1 MTKNILIIGASSDIG
16 LEISKLATADGHN
29 IYATSRDDA
38 NANNFDNFIQLDP
51 NKNLDELDDLPEDI
65 DGLVYC
71 PGTINLRSLQRLTL
85 EDIKNEMEVNFYGAF
100 NIIKK
105 VLPNLKKNDGASVVL
120 FSTVAV
126 KTGMPMHSSI
136 AAAKGAVEGLAK
148 SLAAELAPRVAI
160 NCIAPSIVD
169 TKLAANILSTEERK
183 HASADR
189 HPLKSI
195 GTPKLIAQSAYQL
208 LAAKENWITGQIIAI
223 DGGLSS
229 LKI

>member
-16 LEISKLATADGHN
+16 LEISKLANADGHN

-51 NKNLDELDDLPEDI
+51 NKSLDELDDLPEDI

-169 TKLAANILSTEERK
+169 TKLAANILSTDERK
-183 HASADR
+183 QASADR
-189 HPLKSI
+189 HPLKTIGSI
-195 GTPKLIAQSAYQL
+195 NSIANSAYFL
-208 LAAKENWITGQIIAI
+208 LQAKENWISGQIFRP
-223 DGGLSS
+223 DGGLSA
-229 LKI
+229 LK

>member
-51 NKNLDELDDLPEDI
+51 NKSLDVLDDLPEDI

-136 AAAKGAVEGLAK
+136 AAAKGALEGLAK

-160 NCIAPSIVD
+160 NCVAPSIVD
-169 TKLAANILSTEERK
+169 LS
-183 HASADR
+183 
-189 HPLKSI
+189 
-195 GTPKLIAQSAYQL
+195 LIH
-208 LAAKENWITGQIIAI
+208 I
-223 DGGLSS
+223 
-229 LKI
+229 

>member
-16 LEISKLATADGHN
+16 LEICKLANADGHN

-51 NKNLDELDDLPEDI
+51 NKSLDELDDLPEDI

-85 EDIKNEMEVNFYGAF
+85 DDIKNEMEVNFYGAF

-136 AAAKGAVEGLAK
+136 AAAKGALEGLAK

-169 TKLAANILSTEERK
+169 TKLAANILSTDERK
-183 HASADR
+183 QASADR
-189 HPLKSI
+189 HPLKTIGSI
-195 GTPKLIAQSAYQL
+195 NSIANSAYFL
-208 LAAKENWITGQIIAI
+208 LQAKENWISGQIFRP
-223 DGGLSS
+223 DGGLSA
-229 LKI
+229 LK

>member
-29 IYATSRDDA
+29 IYATSRDDV

-51 NKNLDELDDLPEDI
+51 NKSLDVLDDLPEDI

-136 AAAKGAVEGLAK
+136 AAAKGALEGLAK

-160 NCIAPSIVD
+160 NCVAPSIVD
-169 TKLAANILSTEERK
+169 TKLAANILSTDERK
-183 HASADR
+183 QASADR
-189 HPLKSI
+189 HPLKTIGSI
-195 GTPKLIAQSAYQL
+195 NSIANSAYFL
-208 LAAKENWITGQIIAI
+208 LQAKENWISGQIFRP
-223 DGGLSS
+223 DGGLSA
-229 LKI
+229 LK

>member
-16 LEISKLATADGHN
+16 LEISKLANADGHN
-29 IYATSRDDA
+29 IYVTSRDDA

-51 NKNLDELDDLPEDI
+51 NKSLDELDDLPEDI

-169 TKLAANILSTEERK
+169 TKLAANILSTDERK
-183 HASADR
+183 QASADR
-189 HPLKSI
+189 HPLKTIGSI
-195 GTPKLIAQSAYQL
+195 NSIANSAYFL
-208 LAAKENWITGQIIAI
+208 LQAKENWISGQIFRP
-223 DGGLSS
+223 DGGLSA
-229 LKI
+229 LK

>member
-16 LEISKLATADGHN
+16 LEICKLANADGHN
-29 IYATSRDDA
+29 IYATSRDDV

-51 NKNLDELDDLPEDI
+51 NKSLDVLDDLPEDI

-136 AAAKGAVEGLAK
+136 AAAKGALEGLAK

-160 NCIAPSIVD
+160 NCVAPSIVD
-169 TKLAANILSTEERK
+169 TKLAANILSTDERK
-183 HASADR
+183 QASADR
-189 HPLKSI
+189 HPLKTIGSI
-195 GTPKLIAQSAYQL
+195 NSIANSAYFL
-208 LAAKENWITGQIIAI
+208 LQAKENWISGQIFRP
-223 DGGLSS
+223 DGGLSA
-229 LKI
+229 LK

>member
-16 LEISKLATADGHN
+16 LEICKLANADGHN

-38 NANNFDNFIQLDP
+38 SANNFDNFIQLNP
-51 NKNLDELDDLPEDI
+51 NKSLDVLDDLPEDI

-136 AAAKGAVEGLAK
+136 AAAKGALEGLAK

-160 NCIAPSIVD
+160 NCVAPSIVD
-169 TKLAANILSTEERK
+169 TKLAANILSTDERK
-183 HASADR
+183 QASADR
-189 HPLKSI
+189 HPLKTIGSI
-195 GTPKLIAQSAYQL
+195 NSIANSAYFL
-208 LAAKENWITGQIIAI
+208 LQAKENWISGQIFRP
-223 DGGLSS
+223 DGGLSA
-229 LKI
+229 LK

>member
-16 LEISKLATADGHN
+16 LEICKLANADGHN
-29 IYATSRDDA
+29 IYATSRDDV

-51 NKNLDELDDLPEDI
+51 NKSLDVLDELPENI

-169 TKLAANILSTEERK
+169 TKLAANILSTDERK
-183 HASADR
+183 QASADR
-189 HPLKSI
+189 HPLKTIGSI
-195 GTPKLIAQSAYQL
+195 NSIANSAYFL
-208 LAAKENWITGQIIAI
+208 LQAKENWISGQIFRP
-223 DGGLSS
+223 DGGLSA
-229 LKI
+229 LK

>member
-16 LEISKLATADGHN
+16 LEICKLANADGHN
-29 IYATSRDDA
+29 IYATSRDDV

-51 NKNLDELDDLPEDI
+51 NKSLDVLDELPENI

-136 AAAKGAVEGLAK
+136 AAAKGALEGLAK

-169 TKLAANILSTEERK
+169 TKLAANILSTDERK
-183 HASADR
+183 QASADR
-189 HPLKSI
+189 HPLKTIGSI
-195 GTPKLIAQSAYQL
+195 NSIANSAYFL
-208 LAAKENWITGQIIAI
+208 LQAKENWISGQIFRP
-223 DGGLSS
+223 DGGLSA
-229 LKI
+229 LK

>member
-16 LEISKLATADGHN
+16 LEISKLANADGHN

-51 NKNLDELDDLPEDI
+51 NKSLDELDDLPEDI

-136 AAAKGAVEGLAK
+136 AAAKGALEGLAK

-169 TKLAANILSTEERK
+169 TKLAANILSTDERK
-183 HASADR
+183 QASADR
-189 HPLKSI
+189 HPLKTIGSI
-195 GTPKLIAQSAYQL
+195 NSIANSAYFL
-208 LAAKENWITGQIIAI
+208 LQAKENWISGQIFRP
-223 DGGLSS
+223 DGGLSA
-229 LKI
+229 LK

>member
-16 LEISKLATADGHN
+16 LEISKLASADGHN

-51 NKNLDELDDLPEDI
+51 NKSLDVLDDLPEDI

-136 AAAKGAVEGLAK
+136 AAAKGALEGLAK

-160 NCIAPSIVD
+160 NCVAPSIVD
-169 TKLAANILSTEERK
+169 TKLAANILSTDERK
-183 HASADR
+183 QASADR
-189 HPLKSI
+189 HPLKTIGSI
-195 GTPKLIAQSAYQL
+195 NSIANSAYFL
-208 LAAKENWITGQIIAI
+208 LQAKENWISGQIFRP
-223 DGGLSS
+223 DGGLSA
-229 LKI
+229 LK

>member
-16 LEISKLATADGHN
+16 LEICKLANADGHN

-51 NKNLDELDDLPEDI
+51 NKSLDELDDLPENI

-169 TKLAANILSTEERK
+169 TKLAANILSTDERK
-183 HASADR
+183 QASADR
-189 HPLKSI
+189 HPLKTIGSI
-195 GTPKLIAQSAYQL
+195 NSIANSAYFL
-208 LAAKENWITGQIIAI
+208 LQAKENWISGQIFRP
-223 DGGLSS
+223 DGGLSA
-229 LKI
+229 LK

>member
-16 LEISKLATADGHN
+16 LEISKLANAAGHN

-51 NKNLDELDDLPEDI
+51 NKSLDELDDLPEDI

-169 TKLAANILSTEERK
+169 TKLAANILSTDERK
-183 HASADR
+183 QASADR
-189 HPLKSI
+189 HPLKTIGSI
-195 GTPKLIAQSAYQL
+195 NSIANSAYFL
-208 LAAKENWITGQIIAI
+208 LQAKENWISGQIFRP
-223 DGGLSS
+223 DGGLSA
-229 LKI
+229 LK

>member
-16 LEISKLATADGHN
+16 LEICKLANADGHN

-51 NKNLDELDDLPEDI
+51 NKSLDELDDLPEDI

-169 TKLAANILSTEERK
+169 TKLAANILSTDERK
-183 HASADR
+183 QASADR
-189 HPLKSI
+189 HPLKTIGSI
-195 GTPKLIAQSAYQL
+195 NSIANSAYFL
-208 LAAKENWITGQIIAI
+208 LQAKENWISGQIFRP
-223 DGGLSS
+223 DGGLSA
-229 LKI
+229 LK

>member
-16 LEISKLATADGHN
+16 LEISKLANADGHN

-51 NKNLDELDDLPEDI
+51 NKSLDELDDLPENI

-169 TKLAANILSTEERK
+169 TKLAANILSTDERK
-183 HASADR
+183 QASADR
-189 HPLKSI
+189 HPLKTIGSI
-195 GTPKLIAQSAYQL
+195 NSIANSAYFL
-208 LAAKENWITGQIIAI
+208 LQAKENWISGQIFRP
-223 DGGLSS
+223 DGGLSA
-229 LKI
+229 LK

>member
-51 NKNLDELDDLPEDI
+51 NKSLDELDDLPEDI

-160 NCIAPSIVD
+160 NCVAPSIVD
-169 TKLAANILSTEERK
+169 TKLAANILSTDERK
-183 HASADR
+183 QASADR
-189 HPLKSI
+189 HPLKTIGSI
-195 GTPKLIAQSAYQL
+195 NSIANSAYFL
-208 LAAKENWITGQIIAI
+208 LQAKENWISGQIFRP
-223 DGGLSS
+223 DGGLSA
-229 LKI
+229 LK

>member
-16 LEISKLATADGHN
+16 LEICKLANADGHN
-29 IYATSRDDA
+29 IYATSRDDV

-51 NKNLDELDDLPEDI
+51 NKSLDELDDLPENI

-136 AAAKGAVEGLAK
+136 AAAKGALEGLAK

-160 NCIAPSIVD
+160 NCVAPSIVD
-169 TKLAANILSTEERK
+169 TKLAANILSTDERK
-183 HASADR
+183 QASADR
-189 HPLKSI
+189 HPLKTIGSI
-195 GTPKLIAQSAYQL
+195 NSIANSAYFL
-208 LAAKENWITGQIIAI
+208 LQAKENWISGQIFRP
-223 DGGLSS
+223 DGGLSA
-229 LKI
+229 LK

>member
-51 NKNLDELDDLPEDI
+51 NKSLDVLDDLPEDI

-136 AAAKGAVEGLAK
+136 AAAKGALEGLAK

-160 NCIAPSIVD
+160 NCVAPSIVD
-169 TKLAANILSTEERK
+169 TKLAANILSTDERK
-183 HASADR
+183 QASADR
-189 HPLKSI
+189 HPLKTIGSI
-195 GTPKLIAQSAYQL
+195 NSIANSAYFL
-208 LAAKENWITGQIIAI
+208 LQAKENWISGQIFRP
-223 DGGLSS
+223 DGGLSA
-229 LKI
+229 LK

>member
-16 LEISKLATADGHN
+16 LEISKLANADGHN

-51 NKNLDELDDLPEDI
+51 NKSLDELDDLPEDI

-160 NCIAPSIVD
+160 NCVAPSIVD
-169 TKLAANILSTEERK
+169 TKLAANILSTDERK
-183 HASADR
+183 QASADR
-189 HPLKSI
+189 HPLKTIGSI
-195 GTPKLIAQSAYQL
+195 NSIANSAYFL
-208 LAAKENWITGQIIAI
+208 LQAKENWISGQIFRP
-223 DGGLSS
+223 DGGLSA
-229 LKI
+229 LK

>member
-1 MTKNILIIGASSDIG
+1 MEKNILIIGANSDIG
-16 LEISKLATADGHN
+16 LEISNLATADGHN

-38 NANNFDNFIQLDP
+38 NINNFENFFQLDP
-51 NKNLDELDDLPEDI
+51 NNSLDTLDDLPEDI
-65 DGLVYC
+65 HGLVYC
-71 PGTINLRSLQRLTL
+71 PGSINLRSLQRLTL
-85 EDIKNEMEVNFYGAF
+85 DDIKNEMEINFYGAF

-105 VLPNLKKNDGASVVL
+105 VLPNLKKNEGASVVL

-160 NCIAPSIVD
+160 NCVAPSIVD
-169 TKLAANILSTEERK
+169 TKLAANILSTDERK
-183 HASADR
+183 QASADR
-189 HPLKSI
+189 HPLKAI
-195 GTPKLIAQSAYQL
+195 GSSNTIANSAYYL
-208 LAAKENWITGQIIAI
+208 LKAKENWITGQIIRP

-229 LKI
+229 LK

>member
-16 LEISKLATADGHN
+16 LEISKLANADGHN

-51 NKNLDELDDLPEDI
+51 NKSLDVLDDMPENI

-169 TKLAANILSTEERK
+169 TKLAANILSTDERK
-183 HASADR
+183 QASADR
-189 HPLKSI
+189 HPLKTIGSI
-195 GTPKLIAQSAYQL
+195 NSIANSAYFL
-208 LAAKENWITGQIIAI
+208 LQAKENWISGQIFRP
-223 DGGLSS
+223 DGGLSA
-229 LKI
+229 LK

>member
-16 LEISKLATADGHN
+16 LEICKLANTDGHN

-51 NKNLDELDDLPEDI
+51 NKSLDELDDLPEDI

-136 AAAKGAVEGLAK
+136 AAAKGALEGLAK

-160 NCIAPSIVD
+160 NCVAPSIVD
-169 TKLAANILSTEERK
+169 TKLAANILSTDERK
-183 HASADR
+183 QASADR
-189 HPLKSI
+189 HPLKTIGSI
-195 GTPKLIAQSAYQL
+195 NSIANSAYFL
-208 LAAKENWITGQIIAI
+208 LQAKENWISGQIFRP
-223 DGGLSS
+223 DGGLSA
-229 LKI
+229 LK

>member
-16 LEISKLATADGHN
+16 LEICKLANADGHN
-29 IYATSRDDA
+29 IYATSRDDV

-51 NKNLDELDDLPEDI
+51 NKSLDVMDDLPEDI

-136 AAAKGAVEGLAK
+136 AAAKGALEGLAK

-160 NCIAPSIVD
+160 NCVAPSIVD
-169 TKLAANILSTEERK
+169 TKLAANILSTDERK
-183 HASADR
+183 KASADR
-189 HPLKSI
+189 HPLKTIGSI
-195 GTPKLIAQSAYQL
+195 NSIANSAYFL
-208 LAAKENWITGQIIAI
+208 LQAKENWISGQIFRP
-223 DGGLSS
+223 DGGLSA
-229 LKI
+229 LK

>member
-16 LEISKLATADGHN
+16 LEICKLANADGHN

-51 NKNLDELDDLPEDI
+51 NKSLDVLDDLPEDI

-169 TKLAANILSTEERK
+169 TKLAANILSTDERK
-183 HASADR
+183 QASADR
-189 HPLKSI
+189 HPLKTIGSI
-195 GTPKLIAQSAYQL
+195 NSIANSAYFL
-208 LAAKENWITGQIIAI
+208 LQAKENWISGQIFRP
-223 DGGLSS
+223 DGGLSA
-229 LKI
+229 LK

>member
-16 LEISKLATADGHN
+16 LEICKLANADGHN
-29 IYATSRDDA
+29 IYATSRDDV

-51 NKNLDELDDLPEDI
+51 NKSLDVMDDLPEDI

-136 AAAKGAVEGLAK
+136 AAAKGALEGLAK

-160 NCIAPSIVD
+160 NCVAPSIVD
-169 TKLAANILSTEERK
+169 TKLAANILSTDERK
-183 HASADR
+183 QASADR
-189 HPLKSI
+189 HPLKTIGSI
-195 GTPKLIAQSAYQL
+195 NSIANSAYFL
-208 LAAKENWITGQIIAI
+208 LQAKENWISGQIFRP
-223 DGGLSS
+223 DGGLSA
-229 LKI
+229 LK

>member
-16 LEISKLATADGHN
+16 LEICKLANADGHN

-51 NKNLDELDDLPEDI
+51 NKSLDVLDDLPENI

-160 NCIAPSIVD
+160 NCVAPSIVD
-169 TKLAANILSTEERK
+169 TKLAANILSTDERK
-183 HASADR
+183 QASADR
-189 HPLKSI
+189 HPLKTIGSI
-195 GTPKLIAQSAYQL
+195 NSIANSAYFL
-208 LAAKENWITGQIIAI
+208 LQAKENWISGQIFRP
-223 DGGLSS
+223 DGGLSA
-229 LKI
+229 LK

>member
-1 MTKNILIIGASSDIG
+1 METKAKQKTIIQKYIF
-16 LEISKLATADGHN
+16 LLKEKKFTKMK
-29 IYATSRDDA
+29 
-38 NANNFDNFIQLDP
+38 
-51 NKNLDELDDLPEDI
+51 NK
-65 DGLVYC
+65 V
-71 PGTINLRSLQRLTL
+71 
-85 EDIKNEMEVNFYGAF
+85 

-169 TKLAANILSTEERK
+169 TKLAANILSTDERK
-183 HASADR
+183 QASADR
-189 HPLKSI
+189 HPLKFI

-223 DGGLSS
+223 QH
-229 LKI
+229 I

>member
-16 LEISKLATADGHN
+16 LEICKLANADGHN

-51 NKNLDELDDLPEDI
+51 NKSLDELDDLPENI

-160 NCIAPSIVD
+160 NCVAPSIVD
-169 TKLAANILSTEERK
+169 TKLAANILSTDERK
-183 HASADR
+183 QASADR
-189 HPLKSI
+189 HPLKTIGSI
-195 GTPKLIAQSAYQL
+195 NSIANSAYFL
-208 LAAKENWITGQIIAI
+208 LQAKENWISGQIFRP
-223 DGGLSS
+223 DGGLSA
-229 LKI
+229 LK

>member
-16 LEISKLATADGHN
+16 LEICKLANADGHN
-29 IYATSRDDA
+29 IYATSRDDV

-51 NKNLDELDDLPEDI
+51 NKSLDVLDDLPEDI

-136 AAAKGAVEGLAK
+136 AAAKGALEGLAK

-169 TKLAANILSTEERK
+169 TKLAANILSTDERK
-183 HASADR
+183 QASADR
-189 HPLKSI
+189 HPLKTIGSI
-195 GTPKLIAQSAYQL
+195 NSIANSAYFL
-208 LAAKENWITGQIIAI
+208 LQAKENWISGQIFRP
-223 DGGLSS
+223 DGGLSA
-229 LKI
+229 LK

>member
-16 LEISKLATADGHN
+16 LEICKLANADGHN
-29 IYATSRDDA
+29 IYATSRDDV

-51 NKNLDELDDLPEDI
+51 NKNLDVLDDLPENI

-136 AAAKGAVEGLAK
+136 AAAKGALEGLAK

-160 NCIAPSIVD
+160 NCVAPSIVD
-169 TKLAANILSTEERK
+169 TKLAANILSTDERK
-183 HASADR
+183 QASADR
-189 HPLKSI
+189 HPLKTIGSI
-195 GTPKLIAQSAYQL
+195 NSIANSAYFL
-208 LAAKENWITGQIIAI
+208 LQAKENWISGQIFRP
-223 DGGLSS
+223 DGGLSA
-229 LKI
+229 LK

>member
-16 LEISKLATADGHN
+16 LEICKLANADGHN
-29 IYATSRDDA
+29 IYATSRDDV

-51 NKNLDELDDLPEDI
+51 NKSLDVLDDLPEDI

-136 AAAKGAVEGLAK
+136 AAAKGALEGLAK

-160 NCIAPSIVD
+160 NCVAPSIVD
-169 TKLAANILSTEERK
+169 TKLAANILSTDERK
-183 HASADR
+183 QASADR
-189 HPLKSI
+189 HPLNTIGAINSI
-195 GTPKLIAQSAYQL
+195 ANSAYFL
-208 LAAKENWITGQIIAI
+208 LQAKENWISGQIFRP
-223 DGGLSS
+223 DGGLSA
-229 LKI
+229 LK